1 MKGARDAGRGIAF
14 AHERGSVLDAQE
26 LKFPCVGKGGEVFVV
41 ELDMEGASVWD
52 AEFGFQEG
60 EPAFCGFL
68 FQNEVFVVGVV
79 FQEVKDGTGGLEGV
93 VGSAVI
99 GHHAEHIVYVA
110 HEAEE
115 LG

>member
-1 MKGARDAGRGIAF
+1 
-14 AHERGSVLDAQE
+14 
-26 LKFPCVGKGGEVFVV
+26 
-41 ELDMEGASVWD
+41 MEGASVWD

-115 LG
+115 LVEVLWRYPIRERKSRMELENWCSAYAQ